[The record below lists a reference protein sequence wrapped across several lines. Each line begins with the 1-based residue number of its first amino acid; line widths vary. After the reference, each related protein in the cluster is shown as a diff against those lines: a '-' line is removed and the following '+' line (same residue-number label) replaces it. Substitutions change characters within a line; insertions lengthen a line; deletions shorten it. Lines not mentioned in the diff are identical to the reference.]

1 MANTSE
7 IKAFCQAPID
17 AMFGLTVNELWKN
30 IDWANTPTARFYYWC
45 HDNESEVKAVWQK
58 CLDKGVSPVWF
69 TAYEFVEGYNR
80 SLNWLN
86 HFQYRPPLDPV
97 GDCATTCDWIVATSK
112 NPNVSPAWD
121 DPGGGTVG
129 MVPQSVRQNG
139 NAEFA
144 KWGLGTIGHVYGS
157 GTAAAAWAIWYPQ
170 GLKAEY
176 NGVQNYGNPLSQCV
190 DYIKSWGGSLSD
202 YGAESSPDKP
212 NNPQDNNTGSN
223 NIANATTGIL
233 NGLSGVFSDLLK
245 SVDGIF
251 DQVFDEIM
259 ELFTK
264 SLSAKSPVDY
274 FSNGILHIKTVY
286 KDRLVKVGLED
297 SALQNIIDKASQS
310 FKHNIV
316 NAQNSAVGTVGQITT
331 NKNDDN
337 DQNIAGGTPTPPTGG
352 GREPDYIRNA
362 INQSAG
368 EVGKWGGQCYRYAGL
383 YLYRATGWQ
392 IYYGLGGTMLP
403 LRGAGSHASRIST
416 DWDWTV
422 VPAGITSQPTQGNQI
437 KSGDIFTID
446 SYQANWGTG
455 PYGHVGFVDKVENGT
470 VYYYEANYNN
480 TELVYYHS
488 RTVANFLAGCNA
500 LIHLW

>member
-7 IKAFCQAPID
+7 IKAFCKAPIN
-17 AMFGLTVNELWKN
+17 ASFGLTTDELWKKIN
-30 IDWANTPTARFYYWC
+30 WANTATSRFYYWC
-45 HDNESEVKAVWQK
+45 NDNESKVKAVWKK
-58 CLDKGVSPVWF
+58 CEEKGVSPVWF
-69 TAYEFVEGYNR
+69 TAYEFVEGYNA

-86 HFQYRPPLDPV
+86 HFPYRPPLDPI
-97 GDCATTCDWIVATSK
+97 GDCATTCDWIVSTSQ
-112 NPNVSPAWD
+112 NSSLSPAWD
-121 DPGGGTVG
+121 DPFGGTVG
-129 MVPQSVRQNG
+129 MVPQTVRQNG
-139 NAEFA
+139 NAEYS
-144 KWGLGTIGHVYGS
+144 KWGLGTIGHVYGA

-190 DYIKSWGGSLSD
+190 DLIKSWGGSLSS
-202 YGAESSPDKP
+202 YGAESSPS
-212 NNPQDNNTGSN
+212 QDNNTGSN

-233 NGLSGVFSDLLK
+233 NGLTHSFSNLLS
-245 SVDGIF
+245 SVDNILNEL
-251 DQVFDEIM
+251 FDEIM

-264 SLSAKSPVDY
+264 SLSAKSPIDY
-274 FSNGILHIKTVY
+274 FSNGILSIKTVY
-286 KDRLVKVGLED
+286 KDRLLKVGLED
-297 SALQNIIDKASQS
+297 KALQSIIDKASKS

-316 NAQNSAVGTVGQITT
+316 NAQNASIGTIGQITT
-331 NKNDDN
+331 DKNNADDSN
-337 DQNIAGGTPTPPTGG
+337 LSGGTPTPPPGG
-352 GREPDYIRNA
+352 SEPANIRNA

-368 EVGKWGGQCYRYAGL
+368 EVGRWGGQCYRYAGL
-383 YLYRATGWQ
+383 YLQRAKGRQ

-403 LRGAGSHASRIST
+403 RRGACEKASLIST
-416 DWDWTV
+416 DWDWTGV
-422 VPAGITSQPTQGNQI
+422 ATSITSQPTQANQI

-480 TELVYYHS
+480 TQLVYYHS

>member
-7 IKAFCQAPID
+7 IKAFCQAPIN
-17 AMFGLTVNELWKN
+17 ANFGLTTEQLWKKIN
-30 IDWANTPTARFYYWC
+30 WQNTATSRFYYWC
-45 HDNESEVKAVWQK
+45 NDNESKVKAVWKK
-58 CLDKGVSPVWF
+58 CQEKGVSPVWF
-69 TAYEFVEGYNR
+69 TAYEFVEGYNA

-97 GDCATTCDWIVATSK
+97 GDCATTCDWIVSTSQ
-112 NPNVSPAWD
+112 NANLSPAWD
-121 DPGGGTVG
+121 DPFGGTVG

-139 NAEFA
+139 NAEYA
-144 KWGLGTIGHVYGS
+144 KWGLGTIGHVYGA

-176 NGVQNYGNPLSQCV
+176 NGVQDYGNPLAQCV
-190 DYIKSWGGSLSD
+190 DLIKSWGGSLSS
-202 YGAESSPDKP
+202 YGAESSPS
-212 NNPQDNNTGSN
+212 QDNNTGSN

-233 NGLSGVFSDLLK
+233 NGLSSVFNDLYN
-245 SVDGIF
+245 SVNGILDEMF
-251 DQVFDEIM
+251 KEIM

-264 SLSAKSPVDY
+264 SLSAKSPTDY

-297 SALQNIIDKASQS
+297 KALQNIINKASQS

-316 NAQNSAVGTVGQITT
+316 NAQNASIGAIGQITT
-331 NKNDDN
+331 NKNDANDN
-337 DQNIAGGTPTPPTGG
+337 NLAGGTPQPPTGG
-352 GREPDYIRNA
+352 SEPTKIRNA

-383 YLYRATGWQ
+383 YLSRATGRQ

-403 LRGAGSHASRIST
+403 LRGAGSHAARIST
-416 DWDWTV
+416 DWDW
-422 VPAGITSQPTQGNQI
+422 AGVATSITSQPTQANQI

-446 SYQANWGTG
+446 SYQGNWGTG
-455 PYGHVGFVDKVENGT
+455 VYGHVGFVDKVENGM

-488 RTVANFLAGCNA
+488 RTASNFLAGCNA

>member
-7 IKAFCQAPID
+7 IKAFCQAPIN
-17 AMFGLTVNELWKN
+17 ATFGLTTDELWKKIN
-30 IDWANTPTARFYYWC
+30 WSNTATARFYYWC
-45 HDNESEVKAVWQK
+45 HDNEREVKAVWKK
-58 CLDKGVSPVWF
+58 CQEKGVSPVWF
-69 TAYEFVEGYNR
+69 TAYEFVEGYNA

-86 HFQYRPPLDPV
+86 HFPYRPPLDPV

-139 NAEFA
+139 NAEYA
-144 KWGLGTIGHVYGS
+144 KWGLGTIGHVYGA

-176 NGVQNYGNPLSQCV
+176 NGVQNYGNPLAQCV
-190 DYIKSWGGSLSD
+190 DLIKSWGGSLSD
-202 YGAESSPDKP
+202 YGAESSPS
-212 NNPQDNNTGSN
+212 QDNNSGSN

-233 NGLSGVFSDLLK
+233 NGLSNAFSNLYN
-245 SVDGIF
+245 SVDNILNEM
-251 DQVFDEIM
+251 FDEIM

-274 FSNGILHIKTVY
+274 FSNGILRVKTVY
-286 KDRLVKVGLED
+286 KDRLLKVGLED
-297 SALQNIIDKASQS
+297 SALQGIINKASQS

-316 NAQNSAVGTVGQITT
+316 NAQNASIGAIGQITT
-331 NKNDDN
+331 DKNDDN
-337 DQNIAGGTPTPPTGG
+337 DSNIAGGTPSTGG
-352 GREPDYIRNA
+352 GSEPANIRNA

-383 YLYRATGWQ
+383 YLQRAKGRQ
-392 IYYGLGGTMLP
+392 IYYGLGGSMLP
-403 LRGAGSHASRIST
+403 KRGTGIRAADIST
-416 DWDWTV
+416 DWDWTGV
-422 VPAGITSQPTQGNQI
+422 ATSITSQPTQGTQI

-446 SYQANWGTG
+446 AWQANWGTESH
-455 PYGHVGFVDKVENGT
+455 GHVGFVDKVENGT
-470 VYYYEANYNN
+470 VYYYESNYAR

-488 RTVANFLAGCNA
+488 RTIANFLAGCNA

>member
-17 AMFGLTVNELWKN
+17 AMFGLTTDELWKK
-30 IDWANTPTARFYYWC
+30 IPWSNTATSRFYYWC
-45 HDNESEVKAVWQK
+45 HDNEAQVKAVWKK
-58 CLDKGVSPVWF
+58 CQEKGVSPVWF
-69 TAYEFVEGYNR
+69 TAYEFVEGYNA

-86 HFQYRPPLDPV
+86 HYQYRPPLDPV
-97 GDCATTCDWIVATSK
+97 GDCATTCDWIVSTSQ
-112 NPNVSPAWD
+112 NANVSPAWD

-129 MVPQSVRQNG
+129 MVPQSVRTNG
-139 NAEFA
+139 NAEYA
-144 KWGLGTIGHVYGS
+144 KWGLGTIGHVYGA

-176 NGVQNYGNPLSQCV
+176 NGVQNYGNPLAQCV
-190 DYIKSWGGSLSD
+190 DLIKSWGGSLSS
-202 YGAESSPDKP
+202 YGAESSPT
-212 NNPQDNNTGSN
+212 QDNNTGSN
-223 NIANATTGIL
+223 NIANSTTGIL
-233 NGLSGVFSDLLK
+233 NGLSSVFSNLLN
-245 SVDGIF
+245 SVDSVLDEMF
-251 DQVFDEIM
+251 KEIM

-274 FSNGILHIKTVY
+274 FSNGILTIKNVY

-297 SALQNIIDKASQS
+297 SVLQNIIDKASQS

-316 NAQNSAVGTVGQITT
+316 NAQNASIGTIGQITT
-331 NKNDDN
+331 DKNNAADGN
-337 DQNIAGGTPTPPTGG
+337 LSGGTPTPPSAGG
-352 GREPDYIRNA
+352 SEPAKIRNA
-362 INQSAG
+362 LNQSAG

-383 YLYRATGWQ
+383 YLSRVTGRQ

-403 LRGAGSHASRIST
+403 LRGEGARASLIST
-416 DWDWTV
+416 DWDWSGVATS
-422 VPAGITSQPTQGNQI
+422 ITSQPTQGSQI

-446 SYQANWGTG
+446 SYQSNWGTG
-455 PYGHVGFVDKVENGT
+455 VWGHVGFVDKVENGT
-470 VYYYEANYNN
+470 VYYYESNYNS

>member
-17 AMFGLTVNELWKN
+17 AMFGLTTDELWKK
-30 IDWANTPTARFYYWC
+30 IPWSNTATSRFYYWC
-45 HDNESEVKAVWQK
+45 NDNESQVKAVWKK
-58 CLDKGVSPVWF
+58 CQEKGVSPVWF
-69 TAYEFVEGYNR
+69 TAYEFVEGYNA

-86 HFQYRPPLDPV
+86 HYQYRPPLDPV
-97 GDCATTCDWIVATSK
+97 GDCATTCDWIVSTSQ
-112 NPNVSPAWD
+112 NPNLSPAWD
-121 DPGGGTVG
+121 DPFGGTVG
-129 MVPQSVRQNG
+129 MVPQSVRNNG
-139 NAEFA
+139 NAEYA
-144 KWGLGTIGHVYGS
+144 KWGLGTIGHVYGA

-176 NGVQNYGNPLSQCV
+176 NGVQNYGNPLAQCV
-190 DYIKSWGGSLSD
+190 DLIKSWGGSLSS
-202 YGAESSPDKP
+202 YGAESSPT
-212 NNPQDNNTGSN
+212 QDNNTGSN
-223 NIANATTGIL
+223 NIANSTTGIL
-233 NGLSGVFSDLLK
+233 NGLSSVFSNLLN
-245 SVDGIF
+245 SVDSVLDEMF
-251 DQVFDEIM
+251 KEIM

-274 FSNGILHIKTVY
+274 FSNGILTIKNVY

-316 NAQNSAVGTVGQITT
+316 NAQNASIGTIGQITT
-331 NKNDDN
+331 DKNNAADGN
-337 DQNIAGGTPTPPTGG
+337 LSGGTPTPPSAGG
-352 GREPDYIRNA
+352 SEPAKIRNA
-362 INQSAG
+362 LNQSAG

-383 YLYRATGWQ
+383 YLSRVTGRQ

-403 LRGAGSHASRIST
+403 LRGEGARASLIST
-416 DWDWTV
+416 DWDWSGVATS
-422 VPAGITSQPTQGNQI
+422 ITSQPTQGSQI

-446 SYQANWGTG
+446 SYQSNWGTG
-455 PYGHVGFVDKVENGT
+455 VWGHVGFVDKVENGT
-470 VYYYEANYNN
+470 VYYYESNYNS

-488 RTVANFLAGCNA
+488 RTIANFLAGCNA

>member
-17 AMFGLTVNELWKN
+17 AMFGLTTDELWKK
-30 IDWANTPTARFYYWC
+30 IPWSNTATSRFYYWC
-45 HDNESEVKAVWQK
+45 QDNESQVKAVWKK
-58 CLDKGVSPVWF
+58 CQEKGVSPVWF
-69 TAYEFVEGYNR
+69 TAYEFVEGYNP

-97 GDCATTCDWIVATSK
+97 GDCATTCDWIVSTSK
-112 NPNVSPAWD
+112 NSNLSPAWD
-121 DPGGGTVG
+121 DPFGGTVG
-129 MVPQSVRQNG
+129 MVPQSVRNNG
-139 NAEFA
+139 NAEYA
-144 KWGLGTIGHVYGS
+144 KWGLGTIGHVYGA

-176 NGVQNYGNPLSQCV
+176 NGVQNYGNPLAQCV
-190 DYIKSWGGSLSD
+190 DLIKSWGGSLSS
-202 YGAESSPDKP
+202 YGAESSPT
-212 NNPQDNNTGSN
+212 QDNNTGSN
-223 NIANATTGIL
+223 NIANSTTGIL
-233 NGLSGVFSDLLK
+233 NGLSSVFSNLLN
-245 SVDGIF
+245 SVDSVLDEMF
-251 DQVFDEIM
+251 KEIM

-274 FSNGILHIKTVY
+274 FSNGILTIKNVY

-316 NAQNSAVGTVGQITT
+316 NAQNASIGTIGQITT
-331 NKNDDN
+331 DKNNAADGN
-337 DQNIAGGTPTPPTGG
+337 LSGGTPTPPSAGG
-352 GREPDYIRNA
+352 SEPAKIRNA
-362 INQSAG
+362 LNQSAG

-383 YLYRATGWQ
+383 YLSRVTGRQ

-403 LRGAGSHASRIST
+403 LRGEGARASLIST
-416 DWDWTV
+416 DWDWSGVATS
-422 VPAGITSQPTQGNQI
+422 ITSQPTEGSQI

-446 SYQANWGTG
+446 SYQSNWGTG
-455 PYGHVGFVDKVENGT
+455 VWGHVGFVDKVENGT
-470 VYYYEANYNN
+470 VYYYESNYNS

>member
-7 IKAFCQAPID
+7 IKAFCKAPID
-17 AMFGLTVNELWKN
+17 AMFGLTVDELWKKIN
-30 IDWANTPTARFYYWC
+30 WSNTATSRFYYWC

-69 TAYEFVEGYNR
+69 TAYEFVEGYNA

-86 HFQYRPPLDPV
+86 HFTYQPPLDPV
-97 GDCATTCDWIVATSK
+97 GDCATTCDWIVSTSQ
-112 NPNVSPAWD
+112 NSNLSPAWD
-121 DPGGGTVG
+121 DPFGGTVG
-129 MVPQSVRQNG
+129 MVPQSVRENG
-139 NAEFA
+139 NAEYA
-144 KWGLGTIGHVYGS
+144 KWGLGTIGHVYGA

-190 DYIKSWGGSLSD
+190 DLIKSWGGSLSS
-202 YGAESSPDKP
+202 YGAESSPS
-212 NNPQDNNTGSN
+212 QDNNSGSN
-223 NIANATTGIL
+223 NLANATTGIL
-233 NGLSGVFSDLLK
+233 NGLSNAFSDLLN
-245 SVDGIF
+245 SVDGIL
-251 DQVFDEIM
+251 DQMFDEIM

-264 SLSAKSPVDY
+264 SLSAKSPIDY
-274 FSNGILHIKTVY
+274 FSNGILTIKTIY

-297 SALQNIIDKASQS
+297 SALQNIIEKASQN

-316 NAQNSAVGTVGQITT
+316 NAQNSAIGTVGQITT
-331 NKNDDN
+331 DKNDDN
-337 DQNIAGGTPTPPTGG
+337 DSNIAGGTPSTGG
-352 GREPDYIRNA
+352 GTEPANIRNA

-383 YLYRATGWQ
+383 YLQRAKGRQ
-392 IYYGLGGTMLP
+392 IYFGLGGTMLP

-416 DWDWTV
+416 DWDWSGVATS
-422 VPAGITSQPTQGNQI
+422 ITSQPTEGNQI

-455 PYGHVGFVDKVENGT
+455 VYGHVGFVDKVENGT
-470 VYYYEANYNN
+470 VYYYESNYNN

>member
-7 IKAFCQAPID
+7 IKAFCKAPIN
-17 AMFGLTVNELWKN
+17 ATFGLTTDELWKKIN
-30 IDWANTPTARFYYWC
+30 WSNTATSRFYYWC
-45 HDNESEVKAVWQK
+45 HDNESEVKAVWKK
-58 CLDKGVSPVWF
+58 CQEKGVSPVWF
-69 TAYEFVEGYNR
+69 TAYEFVEGYNA

-86 HFQYRPPLDPV
+86 HFPYRPPLDPV
-97 GDCATTCDWIVATSK
+97 GDCATTCDWIVSTSQ
-112 NPNVSPAWD
+112 NSSLSPAWD
-121 DPGGGTVG
+121 DPFGGTVG

-139 NAEFA
+139 NAEYA
-144 KWGLGTIGHVYGS
+144 KWGLGTIGHVYGA

-176 NGVQNYGNPLSQCV
+176 NGVQDYGNPLAQCV
-190 DYIKSWGGSLSD
+190 DLIKSWGGSLSS
-202 YGAESSPDKP
+202 YGAESSPS
-212 NNPQDNNTGSN
+212 QDNNTGSN

-233 NGLSGVFSDLLK
+233 NGLSSVFGDLLG
-245 SVDGIF
+245 SVDNILDEMF
-251 DQVFDEIM
+251 NEIM

-274 FSNGILHIKTVY
+274 FSNGILSIKTVY

-297 SALQNIIDKASQS
+297 KALQNIIDKASQS

-316 NAQNSAVGTVGQITT
+316 NAQNASIGAIGQITT
-331 NKNDDN
+331 DKNDASDN
-337 DQNIAGGTPTPPTGG
+337 NLAGGAPSTGG
-352 GREPDYIRNA
+352 GTEPSNIRNA

-368 EVGKWGGQCYRYAGL
+368 EVGRWGGQCYRYAGL
-383 YLYRATGWQ
+383 YLQRAKGRQ

-403 LRGAGSHASRIST
+403 KRGTGIRAADIST
-416 DWDWTV
+416 DWDWTGV
-422 VPAGITSQPTQGNQI
+422 ATSITSQPTQENQI

-446 SYQANWGTG
+446 SYQSNWGTG

-480 TELVYYHS
+480 TQLVYYHS

>member
-17 AMFGLTVNELWKN
+17 AMFGLTTDELWKK
-30 IDWANTPTARFYYWC
+30 IPWSNTATSRFYYWC
-45 HDNESEVKAVWQK
+45 NDNESQVKAVWKK
-58 CLDKGVSPVWF
+58 CQEKGVSPVWF
-69 TAYEFVEGYNR
+69 TAYEFVEGYNP

-86 HFQYRPPLDPV
+86 HFQYRPPLEPV
-97 GDCATTCDWIVATSK
+97 GDCATTCDWIVSTSK
-112 NPNVSPAWD
+112 NSNLSPAWD
-121 DPGGGTVG
+121 DPFGGTVG
-129 MVPQSVRQNG
+129 MVPQSVRNNG
-139 NAEFA
+139 NAEYA
-144 KWGLGTIGHVYGS
+144 KWGLGTIGHVYGA

-176 NGVQNYGNPLSQCV
+176 NGVQNYGNPLAQCV
-190 DYIKSWGGSLSD
+190 DLIKSWGGSLSS
-202 YGAESSPDKP
+202 YGAESSPT
-212 NNPQDNNTGSN
+212 QDNNTGSN
-223 NIANATTGIL
+223 NIANSTTGIL
-233 NGLSGVFSDLLK
+233 NGLSSVFSNLLN
-245 SVDGIF
+245 SVDSVLDEMF
-251 DQVFDEIM
+251 KEIM

-274 FSNGILHIKTVY
+274 FSNGILTIKNVY

-316 NAQNSAVGTVGQITT
+316 NAQNASIGTIGQITT
-331 NKNDDN
+331 DKNNAADGN
-337 DQNIAGGTPTPPTGG
+337 LSGGTPTPPPAGG
-352 GREPDYIRNA
+352 SEPAKIRNA
-362 INQSAG
+362 LNQSAG

-383 YLYRATGWQ
+383 YLSRVTGRQ

-403 LRGAGSHASRIST
+403 LRGEGARASLIST
-416 DWDWTV
+416 DWDWSGVATS
-422 VPAGITSQPTQGNQI
+422 ITSQPTEGSQI

-446 SYQANWGTG
+446 SYQSNWGTG
-455 PYGHVGFVDKVENGT
+455 VWGHVGFVDKVENGT
-470 VYYYEANYNN
+470 VYYYESNYNS

>member
-17 AMFGLTVNELWKN
+17 AMFGLTTDELWKK
-30 IDWANTPTARFYYWC
+30 IPWSNTATSRFYYWC
-45 HDNESEVKAVWQK
+45 QDNESQVKAVWKK
-58 CLDKGVSPVWF
+58 CQEKGVSPVWF
-69 TAYEFVEGYNR
+69 TAYEFVEGYNA

-86 HFQYRPPLDPV
+86 HYQYRPPLDPV
-97 GDCATTCDWIVATSK
+97 GDCATTCDWIVSTSQ
-112 NPNVSPAWD
+112 NPNLSPAWD
-121 DPGGGTVG
+121 DPFGGTVG
-129 MVPQSVRQNG
+129 MVPQSVRNNG
-139 NAEFA
+139 NAEYA
-144 KWGLGTIGHVYGS
+144 KWGLGTIGHVYGA

-176 NGVQNYGNPLSQCV
+176 NGVQNYGNPLAQCV
-190 DYIKSWGGSLSD
+190 DLIKSWGGSLSS
-202 YGAESSPDKP
+202 YGAESSPT
-212 NNPQDNNTGSN
+212 QDNNTGSN
-223 NIANATTGIL
+223 NIANSTTGIL
-233 NGLSGVFSDLLK
+233 NGLSSVFSNLLN
-245 SVDGIF
+245 SVDSVLDEMF
-251 DQVFDEIM
+251 KEIM

-274 FSNGILHIKTVY
+274 FSNGILTIKNVY

-316 NAQNSAVGTVGQITT
+316 NAQNASIGTIGQITT
-331 NKNDDN
+331 DKNNADDGN
-337 DQNIAGGTPTPPTGG
+337 LSGGTPTPPSAGG
-352 GREPDYIRNA
+352 SEPAKIRNA
-362 INQSAG
+362 LNQSAG

-383 YLYRATGWQ
+383 YLSRVTGRQ

-403 LRGAGSHASRIST
+403 LRGEGARASLIST
-416 DWDWTV
+416 DWDWSGVATS
-422 VPAGITSQPTQGNQI
+422 ITSQPTQGSQI

-446 SYQANWGTG
+446 SYQANWGTTVW
-455 PYGHVGFVDKVENGT
+455 GHVGFVDKVENGT
-470 VYYYEANYNN
+470 VYYYESNYNS

>member
-17 AMFGLTVNELWKN
+17 AMFGLTVDELWNN
-30 IDWANTPTARFYYWC
+30 IPWANTGTARFYYWC
-45 HDNESEVKAVWQK
+45 NDNESQVKAVWQK

-69 TAYEFVEGYNR
+69 TAYEFVEGYNA

-86 HFQYRPPLDPV
+86 HFQYLPPLDPV
-97 GDCATTCDWIVATSK
+97 GDCATTCDWIVSTSQ
-112 NPNVSPAWD
+112 NANVSPAWD

-129 MVPQSVRQNG
+129 MVPQSVRDNG
-139 NAEFA
+139 NAEYA
-144 KWGLGTIGHVYGS
+144 KWGLGTIGHVYGA

-170 GLKAEY
+170 GLQAEY

-190 DYIKSWGGSLSD
+190 DLIKSWGGSLSD
-202 YGAESSPDKP
+202 YGAESSPS
-212 NNPQDNNTGSN
+212 QDNNTGSN

-233 NGLSGVFSDLLK
+233 NGLTHAFGDLLN

-251 DQVFDEIM
+251 TELFDEIM

-286 KDRLVKVGLED
+286 KDRLLKVGLED
-297 SALQNIIDKASQS
+297 SALLNIIDKASQS

-331 NKNDDN
+331 DKNDDN
-337 DQNIAGGTPTPPTGG
+337 DNNLSGGTPTPPTGG
-352 GREPDYIRNA
+352 SEPAYIRNA
-362 INQSAG
+362 INQSKDEIG
-368 EVGKWGGQCYRYAGL
+368 RWGGQCYRYAGL
-383 YLYRATGWQ
+383 YLQRATGRQ

-403 LRGAGSHASRIST
+403 QIGAGYYASRIST
-416 DWDWTV
+416 DWDWTGV
-422 VPAGITSQPTQGNQI
+422 ATSITSQPTQASQI

-446 SYQANWGTG
+446 AYQSNWGTEVW
-455 PYGHVGFVDKVENGT
+455 GHVGFVDKVENGT
-470 VYYYEANYNN
+470 VYYYESNYNR

-488 RTVANFLAGCNA
+488 RTIDNFLLGCNA

>member
-17 AMFGLTVNELWKN
+17 AMFGLTVDDLWKN
-30 IDWANTPTARFYYWC
+30 INWSNTPTARFYYWC
-45 HDNESEVKAVWQK
+45 NDNESQVKAVWQK
-58 CLDKGVSPVWF
+58 CIEKGVSPVWF
-69 TAYEFVEGYNR
+69 TAYEFVEGYNA

-97 GDCATTCDWIVATSK
+97 GDCATTCDWIVSTSK
-112 NPNVSPAWD
+112 NPNLSPAWD
-121 DPGGGTVG
+121 DPFGGTVG
-129 MVPQSVRQNG
+129 MVPQSVRNNG
-139 NAEFA
+139 NAEYA
-144 KWGLGTIGHVYGS
+144 KWGLGTIGHVYGA

-190 DYIKSWGGSLSD
+190 DYIKSWGGSLSV
-202 YGAESSPDKP
+202 YGAESSPT
-212 NNPQDNNTGSN
+212 QDYNSGSN
-223 NIANATTGIL
+223 NIANGTTGIL
-233 NGLSGVFSDLLK
+233 NGLTHAFDDLLK

-251 DQVFDEIM
+251 NELFDEIM

-274 FSNGILHIKTVY
+274 FSNGILTIKAVY
-286 KDRLVKVGLED
+286 KDRLLKVGLED
-297 SALQNIIDKASQS
+297 SALQNIIEKASQN

-316 NAQNSAVGTVGQITT
+316 NAQNSAVGAVGQITT
-331 NKNDDN
+331 DKNDDN
-337 DQNIAGGTPTPPTGG
+337 DSNLSGGTPTPQPSGT
-352 GREPDYIRNA
+352 EPANIRNA

-383 YLYRATGWQ
+383 YLQRAKGRQ

-416 DWDWTV
+416 DWDWTGV
-422 VPAGITSQPTQGNQI
+422 ATSITSQPTQANQI

-455 PYGHVGFVDKVENGT
+455 TYGHVGFVDKVENGT
-470 VYYYEANYNN
+470 VYYYESNYNS

-488 RTVANFLAGCNA
+488 RTVENFLAGCNA

>member
-7 IKAFCQAPID
+7 IKAFCKAPIN
-17 AMFGLTVNELWKN
+17 ATFGLTTDELWKKIN
-30 IDWANTPTARFYYWC
+30 WSNTATSRFYYWC
-45 HDNESEVKAVWQK
+45 NDNESKVKAVWKK
-58 CLDKGVSPVWF
+58 CQEKGVSPVWF
-69 TAYEFVEGYNR
+69 TAYEFVEGYNS

-97 GDCATTCDWIVATSK
+97 GDCATTCDWIVSTSQ
-112 NPNVSPAWD
+112 NSTLSPAWD

-144 KWGLGTIGHVYGS
+144 KWGLGTIGHVYGA

-176 NGVQNYGNPLSQCV
+176 NGVQNYGNPLAQCV
-190 DYIKSWGGSLSD
+190 DLIKSWGGSLSE
-202 YGAESSPDKP
+202 YGAESSPT
-212 NNPQDNNTGSN
+212 QDNNTGSN

-233 NGLSGVFSDLLK
+233 NGLSSVFNDLYN
-245 SVDGIF
+245 SVDNVLDELF
-251 DQVFDEIM
+251 KEIM
-259 ELFTK
+259 QLFTK
-264 SLSAKSPVDY
+264 SLSAKSPIDY

-286 KDRLVKVGLED
+286 KERLLKVGLED
-297 SALQNIIDKASQS
+297 SALQNIINKASQS

-316 NAQNSAVGTVGQITT
+316 NAQNASIGAIGQITT
-331 NKNDDN
+331 DKNDASDN
-337 DQNIAGGTPTPPTGG
+337 NLSGGTPTPPSGG
-352 GREPDYIRNA
+352 SEPAKIRNA
-362 INQSAG
+362 LKQSAG

-383 YLYRATGWQ
+383 YLYRVTGRQ
-392 IYYGLGGTMLP
+392 IYYGLSGQMLP
-403 LRGAGSHASRIST
+403 RRGACERASMIST
-416 DWDWTV
+416 DWDWSGVATS
-422 VPAGITSQPTQGNQI
+422 ITSQPTQANQI

-446 SYQANWGTG
+446 SYQTNWGTG
-455 PYGHVGFVDKVENGT
+455 VWGHVGFVDKVENGT

-480 TELVYYHS
+480 TQLVYYHS

>member
-1 MANTSE
+1 MANSSE
-7 IKAFCQAPID
+7 IKAFCQAPIN
-17 AMFGLTVNELWKN
+17 ATFGLTTDELWKKIN
-30 IDWANTPTARFYYWC
+30 WANTPTARFYYWC
-45 HDNESEVKAVWQK
+45 HDNESEVKAVWKK
-58 CLDKGVSPVWF
+58 CQEKGVSPVWF
-69 TAYEFVEGYNR
+69 TAYEFVEGYNA

-112 NPNVSPAWD
+112 NQNVSPAWD

-139 NAEFA
+139 NAEYA
-144 KWGLGTIGHVYGS
+144 KWGLGTIGHVYGA

-190 DYIKSWGGSLSD
+190 DLIKSWGGSLSD
-202 YGAESSPDKP
+202 YGAESSPD
-212 NNPQDNNTGSN
+212 QDNNTGSN
-223 NIANATTGIL
+223 NIANSTTGIL
-233 NGLSGVFSDLLK
+233 NGLSHAFGALLS
-245 SVDGIF
+245 SVDGILNEM
-251 DQVFDEIM
+251 FDEIM

-264 SLSAKSPVDY
+264 SLSAKSPIDY
-274 FSNGILHIKTVY
+274 FSNGILTIKTVY
-286 KDRLVKVGLED
+286 KDRLLKVGLED
-297 SALQNIIDKASQS
+297 SALQNIINKASQS

-316 NAQNSAVGTVGQITT
+316 NAQNSVVGTVGQITT
-331 NKNDDN
+331 DKNDASDN
-337 DQNIAGGTPTPPTGG
+337 NIAGGTPSTGG
-352 GREPDYIRNA
+352 GTEPSYIRNA

-383 YLYRATGWQ
+383 YLQRAKGRQ
-392 IYYGLGGTMLP
+392 IYYGLGGTMLTK
-403 LRGAGSHASRIST
+403 RGEAIRASKIST
-416 DWDWTV
+416 DWDWTGV
-422 VPAGITSQPTQGNQI
+422 ATSITSQPTEASQI

-470 VYYYEANYNN
+470 VYYYEANYNG

>member
-17 AMFGLTVNELWKN
+17 AMFGLTTDELWKK
-30 IDWANTPTARFYYWC
+30 IPWSNTATSRFYYWC
-45 HDNESEVKAVWQK
+45 QDNESQVKAVWKK
-58 CLDKGVSPVWF
+58 CQEKGVSPVWF
-69 TAYEFVEGYNR
+69 TAYEFVEGYNP

-97 GDCATTCDWIVATSK
+97 GDCATTCEWIVSTSK
-112 NPNVSPAWD
+112 NPNLSPAWD
-121 DPGGGTVG
+121 DPFGGTVG
-129 MVPQSVRQNG
+129 MVPQSVRNNG
-139 NAEFA
+139 NAEYA
-144 KWGLGTIGHVYGS
+144 KWGLGTIGHVYGA

-176 NGVQNYGNPLSQCV
+176 NGVQNYGNPLAQCV
-190 DYIKSWGGSLSD
+190 DLIKSWGGSLSS
-202 YGAESSPDKP
+202 YGAESSPT
-212 NNPQDNNTGSN
+212 QDNNTGSN
-223 NIANATTGIL
+223 NIANSTTGIL
-233 NGLSGVFSDLLK
+233 NGLSSVFSNLLN
-245 SVDGIF
+245 SVDSVLDELF
-251 DQVFDEIM
+251 KEIM

-274 FSNGILHIKTVY
+274 FSNGILTIKNVY

-316 NAQNSAVGTVGQITT
+316 NAQNASIGTIGQITT
-331 NKNDDN
+331 DKNNAADGN
-337 DQNIAGGTPTPPTGG
+337 LSGGTPTPPSAGG
-352 GREPDYIRNA
+352 SEPAKIRNA
-362 INQSAG
+362 LNQSAG

-383 YLYRATGWQ
+383 YLSRVTGRQ

-403 LRGAGSHASRIST
+403 LRGEGARASLIST
-416 DWDWTV
+416 DWDWSGVATS
-422 VPAGITSQPTQGNQI
+422 ITSQPTEGSQI

-446 SYQANWGTG
+446 SYQSNWGTG
-455 PYGHVGFVDKVENGT
+455 VWGHVGFVDKVENGT
-470 VYYYEANYNN
+470 VYYYESNYNS

>member
-17 AMFGLTVNELWKN
+17 AMFGLTTDELWKK
-30 IDWANTPTARFYYWC
+30 IPWSNTATSRFYYWC
-45 HDNESEVKAVWQK
+45 QDNESQVKAVWKK
-58 CLDKGVSPVWF
+58 CQEKGVSPVWF
-69 TAYEFVEGYNR
+69 TAYEFVEGYNP

-97 GDCATTCDWIVATSK
+97 GDCATTCDWIVSTSK
-112 NPNVSPAWD
+112 NPNLSPAWD
-121 DPGGGTVG
+121 DPFGGTVG
-129 MVPQSVRQNG
+129 MVPQSVRNNG
-139 NAEFA
+139 NAEYA
-144 KWGLGTIGHVYGS
+144 KWGLGTIGHVYGA

-176 NGVQNYGNPLSQCV
+176 NGVQNYGNPLAQCV
-190 DYIKSWGGSLSD
+190 DLIKSWGGSLSS
-202 YGAESSPDKP
+202 YGAESSPT
-212 NNPQDNNTGSN
+212 QDNNTGSN
-223 NIANATTGIL
+223 NIANSTTGIL
-233 NGLSGVFSDLLK
+233 NGLSSVFSNLIN
-245 SVDGIF
+245 SVDSVLDEMF
-251 DQVFDEIM
+251 KEIM

-274 FSNGILHIKTVY
+274 FSNGILTIKNVY

-316 NAQNSAVGTVGQITT
+316 NAKNASIGTIGQITT
-331 NKNDDN
+331 DKNNAADGN
-337 DQNIAGGTPTPPTGG
+337 LSGGTPTPPSAGG
-352 GREPDYIRNA
+352 SEPAKIRNA
-362 INQSAG
+362 LNQSAG

-383 YLYRATGWQ
+383 YLSLVTGRQ

-403 LRGAGSHASRIST
+403 LRGEGARASLIST
-416 DWDWTV
+416 DWDWSGVATS
-422 VPAGITSQPTQGNQI
+422 ITSQPTQGSQI

-446 SYQANWGTG
+446 SYQSNWGTG
-455 PYGHVGFVDKVENGT
+455 VWGHVGFVDKVENGT
-470 VYYYEANYNN
+470 VYYYESNYNS

>member
-7 IKAFCQAPID
+7 IKAFCKAPIN
-17 AMFGLTVNELWKN
+17 ATFGLTTDELWKKIN
-30 IDWANTPTARFYYWC
+30 WSNTATSRFYYWC
-45 HDNESEVKAVWQK
+45 NDNESKVKAVWKK
-58 CLDKGVSPVWF
+58 CEEKGVSPVWF
-69 TAYEFVEGYNR
+69 TAYEFVEGYNA

-97 GDCATTCDWIVATSK
+97 GDCATTCDWIVATSQ
-112 NPNVSPAWD
+112 NANLSPAWD

-144 KWGLGTIGHVYGS
+144 KWGLGTIGHVYGA

-176 NGVQNYGNPLSQCV
+176 NGVQDYGNPLAQCV
-190 DYIKSWGGSLSD
+190 DLIKSWGGSLSS
-202 YGAESSPDKP
+202 YGAESSPS
-212 NNPQDNNTGSN
+212 QDNNTGSN

-233 NGLSGVFSDLLK
+233 NGLSSVFNDLYNT
-245 SVDGIF
+245 VDNILDELF
-251 DQVFDEIM
+251 KEIM

-264 SLSAKSPVDY
+264 SLSAKSPTDY

-286 KDRLVKVGLED
+286 KDRLLKVGLED
-297 SALQNIIDKASQS
+297 KALQNIIDKASQS

-316 NAQNSAVGTVGQITT
+316 NAQNASIGAIGQITT
-331 NKNDDN
+331 DKNDASDN
-337 DQNIAGGTPTPPTGG
+337 NLAGGTPQPPTGG
-352 GREPDYIRNA
+352 SEPAKIRNA
-362 INQSAG
+362 LNQSAG

-383 YLYRATGWQ
+383 YLYRVTGRQ

-403 LRGAGSHASRIST
+403 LRGEGKLAARIST
-416 DWDWTV
+416 DWDWSGVATS
-422 VPAGITSQPTQGNQI
+422 ITSQPTQGNQI

-446 SYQANWGTG
+446 SYQANWGTDVW
-455 PYGHVGFVDKVENGT
+455 GHVGFVDKVENGT

-480 TELVYYHS
+480 TQLVYYHS
-488 RTVANFLAGCNA
+488 RTVGNFLAGCNA

>member
-17 AMFGLTVNELWKN
+17 AMFGLTVDELWKK
-30 IDWANTPTARFYYWC
+30 ITWANTPTARFYYWC
-45 HDNESEVKAVWQK
+45 HDNEAQVKAVWQK
-58 CLDKGVSPVWF
+58 CLEKGVSPVWF
-69 TAYEFVEGYNR
+69 TAYEFAEGYNP

-86 HFQYRPPLDPV
+86 HFTYRPPLDPV
-97 GDCATTCDWIVATSK
+97 GDCATTCDWIVSTSK
-112 NPNVSPAWD
+112 DMSTKPAWD

-129 MVPQSVRQNG
+129 MVPQSVRNNG

-144 KWGLGTIGHVYGS
+144 SWGAGTIGRVYGA

-202 YGAESSPDKP
+202 YGAESSPTKP

-223 NIANATTGIL
+223 NLANATTGIL
-233 NGLSGVFSDLLK
+233 NGLTNAFDNLLK

-251 DQVFDEIM
+251 DKMFDEIM

-264 SLSAKSPVDY
+264 SLSAKSPIDY
-274 FSNGILHIKTVY
+274 FSNGILTIKTIY
-286 KDRLVKVGLED
+286 KDRLLKVGLED
-297 SALQNIIDKASQS
+297 SALQNIINKASQS

-316 NAQNSAVGTVGQITT
+316 NAQNSAIGTIGQITPD
-331 NKNDDN
+331 KNDDN
-337 DQNIAGGTPTPPTGG
+337 DSNIAGGTPAPPTGG
-352 GREPDYIRNA
+352 SEPANIRNA
-362 INQSAG
+362 INQSKG
-368 EVGKWGGQCYRYAGL
+368 EIGRWGGQCYRYAGL
-383 YLYRATGWQ
+383 YLQRAKGRQ

-403 LRGAGSHASRIST
+403 LRGEGIRASKIST
-416 DWDWTV
+416 DWDWTGV
-422 VPAGITSQPTQGNQI
+422 ATSITSQPTQASQI

-446 SYQANWGTG
+446 SYQSNWGTDVW
-455 PYGHVGFVDKVENGT
+455 GHVGFVDKVENGM
-470 VYYYEANYNN
+470 VYYYESNYNN

>member
-17 AMFGLTVNELWKN
+17 AMFGLTTDELWKK
-30 IDWANTPTARFYYWC
+30 IPWSNTATSRFYYWC
-45 HDNESEVKAVWQK
+45 NDNESQVKAVWKK
-58 CLDKGVSPVWF
+58 CQEKGVSPVWF
-69 TAYEFVEGYNR
+69 TAYEFVEGYNP

-97 GDCATTCDWIVATSK
+97 GDCATTCDWIVSTSK
-112 NPNVSPAWD
+112 NSNLSPAWD
-121 DPGGGTVG
+121 DPFGGTVG
-129 MVPQSVRQNG
+129 MVPQSVRNNG
-139 NAEFA
+139 NAEYA
-144 KWGLGTIGHVYGS
+144 KWGLGTIGHVYGA

-176 NGVQNYGNPLSQCV
+176 NGVQNYGNPLAQCV
-190 DYIKSWGGSLSD
+190 DLIKSWGGSLSS
-202 YGAESSPDKP
+202 YGAESSPT
-212 NNPQDNNTGSN
+212 QDNNTGSN
-223 NIANATTGIL
+223 NIANSTTGIL
-233 NGLSGVFSDLLK
+233 NGLSSVFSNLLN
-245 SVDGIF
+245 SVDSVLDEMF
-251 DQVFDEIM
+251 KEIM

-274 FSNGILHIKTVY
+274 FSNGILTIKNVY

-316 NAQNSAVGTVGQITT
+316 NAQNASIGTIGQITT
-331 NKNDDN
+331 DKNNAADGN
-337 DQNIAGGTPTPPTGG
+337 LSGGTPTPPPAGG
-352 GREPDYIRNA
+352 SEPAKIRNA
-362 INQSAG
+362 LNQSAG

-383 YLYRATGWQ
+383 YLSRVTGRQ

-403 LRGAGSHASRIST
+403 LRGEGARASLIST
-416 DWDWTV
+416 DWDWSGVATS
-422 VPAGITSQPTQGNQI
+422 ITSQPTQGSQI

-446 SYQANWGTG
+446 SYQSNWGTG
-455 PYGHVGFVDKVENGT
+455 VWGHVGFVDKVENGT
-470 VYYYEANYNN
+470 VYYYESNYNS